1 MLSFIASGM
10 PQRSEE
16 SFSSIRFCAKF
27 IAVSSTSKIS
37 RYAFSSGFFA
47 CAVAAHA
54 SQSSRAVHSRA
65 RSARAAST
73 IVISFS
79 LVMRNYLLHRE
90 RVACARGKL
99 FGEFLGIRARRVR
112 FAILS
117 HNIAQ
122 RRLPSVSFRKLKLL
136 KLPNV
141 RKNRVKFAREFL
153 EFRILNSYASERCKL
168 LHFFCRRHYVHCIT
182 PPAS

>member
-54 SQSSRAVHSRA
+54 SQSSRTVHSRA

-90 RVACARGKL
+90 RVAFPLRKL
-99 FGEFLGIRARRVR
+99 FGEFLGIRARRMR

-117 HNIAQ
+117 HNITQ
-122 RRLPSVSFRKLKLL
+122 RWLPSASFRKLKLL
-136 KLPNV
+136 KLPNI

-153 EFRILNSYASERCKL
+153 EFCIFNSYSRERREFPYL
-168 LHFFCRRHYVHCIT
+168 FSRRHY
-182 PPAS
+182 